1 VGLPILIWGAGGL
14 KLALYLAR
22 KVHFARAGRNPRW
35 ALSALR
41 VAVGFLSPAL
51 LLDQPWLAAAAL
63 MAGDLVDRAEYY
75 DELETDSPD
84 RRMVLAILE
93 KR

>member
-1 VGLPILIWGAGGL
+1 M
-14 KLALYLAR
+14 
-22 KVHFARAGRNPRW
+22 
-35 ALSALR
+35 
-41 VAVGFLSPAL
+41 AVGFLSPAL